1 MPKPNPFRMKT
12 ETPTFTPMRRDK
24 KRGYY
29 LNDRAEKAS
38 INALVEGFRKGK
50 YILPRSVRRFLRR
63 PLEAYQGR
71 PRLAAAIQTLARIIG
86 CYHTGE
92 HNFVERGCGIGGEGA
107 GFFLSR
113 KGLSSKFSGLT
124 EALVREATQVLI
136 QIGFIERITPPGELT
151 EVRAPKNAKT
161 PFGYFRRGHKAK
173 KDALGRIRSPMV
185 MYRLGRDTREL
196 FAKTLRRTETRGE
209 GAVREPLWSTPV
221 NILESEPGGTRAG
234 VHSGSSYDDAGHDP
248 GDPRFHRHKPNPD
261 RDPRTRPRISEA
273 DRRAHEERLQHW
285 KRNPALGSNPTFE
298 RHREAQWRLP
308 TQASD
313 PMPKLSDK
321 ALGSRFLRG
330 G

>member
-1 MPKPNPFRMKT
+1 MKT

-38 INALVEGFRKGK
+38 LNALVEGFRRGS

-71 PRLAAAIQTLARIIG
+71 PRLAKAISILANLIG
-86 CYHTGE
+86 RFHTGE
-92 HNFVERGCGIGGEGA
+92 HNFVQRGCGIGGEGA

-113 KGLSSKFSGLT
+113 KGLCGPNGFQGLT

-136 QIGFIERITPPGELT
+136 QIGFIERITPAGELT

-161 PFGYFRRGHKAK
+161 PFGYFRRGLKAK

-185 MYRLGRDTREL
+185 MYRLGPDTRQL

-209 GAVREPLWSTPV
+209 GAVGEPLWSNSV
-221 NILESEPGGTRAG
+221 NILDSEPGGNRAG
-234 VHSGSSYDDAGHDP
+234 KHSGSSYDDAGHDP
-248 GDPRFHRHKPNPD
+248 GDPRFHRYRPNPD
-261 RDPRTRPRISEA
+261 RDPLTK
-273 DRRAHEERLQHW
+273 RRWPDAVRLAEMEKLEQW
-285 KRNPALGSNPTFE
+285 KRGPKPNLAFE

-313 PMPKLSDK
+313 PMPRLSRG
-321 ALGSRFLRG
+321 ALTSRFLRG
-330 G
+330 DG

>member
-1 MPKPNPFRMKT
+1 MFKPNPNQFRV
-12 ETPTFTPMRRDK
+12 RRDK

-38 INALVEGFRKGK
+38 LNALKEGFRRGD

-71 PRLAAAIQTLARIIG
+71 PRLAKAIQTLAWVIG

-92 HNFVERGCGIGGEGA
+92 QNFVKRGCGIGEEGA

-113 KGLSSKFSGLT
+113 KGLCGPNGFRGLT
-124 EALVREATQVLI
+124 EALVREAIQVLI

-196 FAKTLRRTETRGE
+196 FAKTLRRTETQGE
-209 GAVREPLWSTPV
+209 GAVGEPLWSNPG
-221 NILESEPGGTRAG
+221 NILDSEPGGTRAG
-234 VHSGSSYDDAGHDP
+234 KHSGSSFDDAGHDP
-248 GDPRFHRHKPNPD
+248 GDPRFHRYRPNPD
-261 RDPRTRPRISEA
+261 RDPQTKRRWPEA
-273 DRRAHEERLQHW
+273 VRLAEMEKLERW
-285 KRNPALGSNPTFE
+285 KRGPKPNMAFE

-308 TQASD
+308 TQSSD
-313 PMPKLSDK
+313 PMPKLSFD
-321 ALGSRFLRG
+321 ALSSRLMRNG
-330 G
+330 